1 MSENFLIPFTEGTRR
16 LKRALK
22 KEKKRALD
30 EGVLLSWH
38 QETNTNSGT
47 PPTPSAFYLVC
58 LGQLMKYPSING
70 SSHEVVS
77 SSDGVDVT
85 SEVEVKLQK
94 IGSHSSL

>member
-1 MSENFLIPFTEGTRR
+1 MRGSYCHGTKRPILIQVP
-16 LKRALK
+16 
-22 KEKKRALD
+22 
-30 EGVLLSWH
+30 
-38 QETNTNSGT
+38 
-47 PPTPSAFYLVC
+47 PPTPAAFYLVC

-94 IGSHSSL
+94 SGSHSSL